1 MKHIKN
7 FAFTLLITLCAL
19 LGTQQAAQAACTN
32 PAGVEGNQVYNST
45 HKVMQFCDGTS
56 WRAMIGGGSGGDTLS
71 GLSCTDGQIAK
82 WNNTATAWEC
92 GADASGSG
100 GDDLGN
106 HTATTNLDMGT
117 NKLLNIGGGD
127 ASLVN
132 GSGYAVFGAETGV
145 NIVIDNNEI
154 MARNNGATTSLYLQN
169 DGGNLQLGYA
179 NPGASN
185 LDVNGG
191 KIIDLADPTA
201 ATDAATKAYVDA
213 NAGSDDLGAGG
224 TTTGSLFSTNASRTI
239 GRDTNDFIRF
249 DDNAQAFWQI
259 NGVWEYQFYP
269 TNFSAYTNNSNDLGT
284 SAKRWRNGW
293 FAGAVTAGSFA
304 GNGAA
309 ITAIAGDNITD
320 NTIDGSEIQ
329 NESITSADI
338 DNGTIATADLANGSV
353 TNAKIV
359 SMSDTKLTGIP
370 TCNASNQAL
379 QWNGSSFT
387 CRTLS
392 FSAAHSHPYASSGHT
407 HGGGGGGR

>member
-19 LGTQQAAQAACTN
+19 LGTQQAAHAACTN

-56 WRAMIGGGSGGDTLS
+56 WRAMIGGGSGG
-71 GLSCTDGQIAK
+71 A
-82 WNNTATAWEC
+82 
-92 GADASGSG
+92 
-100 GDDLGN
+100 DDLGN

-213 NAGSDDLGAGG
+213 NAGSDNLGAGG

-269 TNFSAYTNNSNDLGT
+269 TNLSAYTNNANDLGT
-284 SAKRWRNGW
+284 SAKRWRDGW

-392 FSAAHSHPYASSGHT
+392 FAAPHSHHTHSSGS
-407 HGGGGGGR
+407 GSGRDRDEAREDLPWADWNNNELLGTIDRMRDAGKLF